1 MQKYPKDYSI
11 FKIPESNR
19 SKALF
24 CGADGHI
31 FLETSTKYYREIC
44 DFLIAI
50 AEPIHRTKNI
60 HEYILTEY
68 SLYAAASMGIKTT
81 DIILILSNLTKNKL
95 PDELIN
101 IIKKNTETFGKIR
114 LILKDKRYFI
124 VSQDEDILH
133 KIINIPII
141 CKSYKKMLHKNKQT
155 DNLNI
160 QNENVITITAE
171 QTIKNIMSEPK
182 EKTDISYKHYIEVDS
197 DDIEEIKKRCKE
209 NNFPLLEEYD
219 FRNDKDLPP
228 LIIDP
233 KTTSPTR
240 GYQQKALNIMFNNE
254 RARSG
259 IIVLPCGAGKT
270 LVGILATCTIKK
282 NTIILCNTS
291 VSVEQWHREFGNW
304 CANLTGD
311 HISRFTS
318 KKKDP
323 LWDLENEGG
332 ILITAYSM
340 ISYDGKRSEETQ
352 KIMNRIKNTEWGLMI
367 LDEVQVAPAEDFR
380 KTMNIIKSHCKLG
393 LTATLVRED
402 DKISDLH
409 FLIGPK
415 HYEANWLDLQRDGY
429 LARVKCVQILC
440 EMETNFYREYL
451 DSSDSAKRRTLYIS
465 NPNKLF
471 VCKALIERFKNDKVI
486 IFSDNIFTLDK
497 YKEELKC
504 PCIKGKVSENERN
517 RILELFRGNDTGVN
531 VILMSK
537 VGDTSIDIPNAKVI
551 IQVSS
556 HFGSRRQEAQRLGRI
571 LRPKKDNISEYNAFF
586 FTIVSKNTEE
596 MYFSNKRQR
605 FLVDQGYYFI
615 VKDAKEELGVSELK
629 EDRKYCTR
637 VLEEL
642 KRFDINKEEYKDEDE
657 DDDDKIY
664 F

>member
-1 MQKYPKDYSI
+1 MLENPKDYSI

-44 DFLIAI
+44 DFLVAI

-60 HEYILTEY
+60 HEYNLTEY
-68 SLYAAASMGIKTT
+68 SLYAAASMGIKTS
-81 DIILILSNLTKNKL
+81 DIILILSNLSKNKL

-124 VSQDEDILH
+124 VSENKEILH
-133 KIINIPII
+133 KITNIPII
-141 CKSYKKMLHKNKQT
+141 CKSYKKMLHKNKQN

-160 QNENVITITAE
+160 QNENIITITAE
-171 QTIKNIMSEPK
+171 KTIENIMSAPK
-182 EKTDISYKHYIEVDS
+182 KKTEISYKNFVEVDP
-197 DDIEEIKKRCKE
+197 DDIEEIKKKCKE

-228 LIIDP
+228 LIISP
-233 KTTSPTR
+233 KTKSPTR

-259 IIVLPCGAGKT
+259 IIVLPCGSGKT

-282 NTIILCNTS
+282 NTVILCNTS

-304 CANLTGD
+304 ADLYGD
-311 HISRFTS
+311 HIARFTS
-318 KKKDP
+318 KRKDP
-323 LWDLENEGG
+323 LWNLEKEGG

-352 KIMNRIKNTEWGLMI
+352 EIMNKIKNTEWGLMI
-367 LDEVQVAPAEDFR
+367 LDEVQVAPADDFR

-402 DKISDLH
+402 DKINDLH

-440 EMETNFYREYL
+440 EMESSFYKEYL
-451 DSSDSAKRRTLYIS
+451 ESNNSAKRRTLYIS

-471 VCKALIERFKNDKVI
+471 VCKSLIERFKNDKVI

-497 YKEELKC
+497 YKEELQC
-504 PCIKGKVSENERN
+504 PCIKGEVSEKKRNE
-517 RILELFRGNDTGVN
+517 ILEEFRKNDSGVN

-551 IQVSS
+551 IQISS

-586 FTIVSKNTEE
+586 FTIVTKNTEE

-615 VKDAKEELGVSELK
+615 VKDAKEELGLSELK
-629 EDRKYCTR
+629 EDKHYSQR
-637 VLEEL
+637 VLEEV
-642 KRFDINKEEYKDEDE
+642 KKFDSSKKEFKDE
-657 DDDDKIY
+657 DDDEDNY
-664 F
+664 M